1 MNELYWVITILI
13 SFLGIILFYKLW
25 GKTGLFVWLSI
36 ATITANIQTIKIVEI
51 FNIETALGTVLYG
64 TTFLAT
70 DLLNE
75 IYGNKIAK
83 KGIMFAFVSM
93 VTVTIL
99 MSMSLI
105 YTPSVND
112 IGHNSLNEVFTFN
125 VKVTLASILA
135 FLISQMIDSSLYCKL
150 KEKKYPIWIRNNLST
165 LISQLV
171 DTAIFIFI
179 VYFKTVSTSVM
190 IEIAFFMYVFKFL
203 IALIDT
209 PFMYLALRLKSNK

>member
-1 MNELYWVITILI
+1 MNELYWVIMILI

-83 KGIMFAFVSM
+83 KGIMFAFASM

-112 IGHNSLNEVFTFN
+112 IGHNSLKEVFTFN

-190 IEIAFFMYVFKFL
+190 FEIAFFMYVFKFL